1 MEKDF
6 QKYEYKENDNKA
18 RITGAFWNS
27 MAIEVPEKIDG
38 FEVTEIGDYA
48 FSQPIGDV
56 VKLNFTT
63 SPEEIILP
71 NSIKKIGRYAF
82 YNCRNLRRIQ
92 FYNTLKDIGAGAFT
106 GCHKVRRLM

>member
-1 MEKDF
+1 
-6 QKYEYKENDNKA
+6 
-18 RITGAFWNS
+18 

-63 SPEEIILP
+63 SPIEEIILP
-71 NSIKKIGRYAF
+71 NSIKKIGRI
-82 YNCRNLRRIQ
+82 CILQLPQ
-92 FYNTLKDIGAGAFT
+92 FKENTILQYVERYRCGSIYGVSQGEGD
-106 GCHKVRRLM
+106 

>member
-6 QKYEYKENDNKA
+6 QKYEYRVNDNKA

-63 SPEEIILP
+63 SQ
-71 NSIKKIGRYAF
+71 IGRA
-82 YNCRNLRRIQ
+82 
-92 FYNTLKDIGAGAFT
+92 
-106 GCHKVRRLM
+106 HV

>member
-6 QKYEYKENDNKA
+6 QKYEYKVNDNKA

-48 FSQPIGDV
+48 FSQPIGENFYPPPRLKKSSFQTLLK
-56 VKLNFTT
+56 KLGDMHFT
-63 SPEEIILP
+63 IAAI
-71 NSIKKIGRYAF
+71 
-82 YNCRNLRRIQ
+82 
-92 FYNTLKDIGAGAFT
+92 
-106 GCHKVRRLM
+106 

>member
-6 QKYEYKENDNKA
+6 QKYEYKVNDNKA

-48 FSQPIGDV
+48 FFATNRGRS
-56 VKLNFTT
+56 K
-63 SPEEIILP
+63 
-71 NSIKKIGRYAF
+71 IKF
-82 YNCRNLRRIQ
+82 Y
-92 FYNTLKDIGAGAFT
+92 YVPD
-106 GCHKVRRLM
+106 

>member
-1 MEKDF
+1 M
-6 QKYEYKENDNKA
+6 
-18 RITGAFWNS
+18 
-27 MAIEVPEKIDG
+27 
-38 FEVTEIGDYA
+38 TEIGDYA

-63 SPEEIILP
+63 SPIEKSSFQTLL
-71 NSIKKIGRYAF
+71 KKFGRYAF

-106 GCHKVRRLM
+106 GCHKVREIDVTFVENEKSCLRELLMELPEEQTNFLSQ